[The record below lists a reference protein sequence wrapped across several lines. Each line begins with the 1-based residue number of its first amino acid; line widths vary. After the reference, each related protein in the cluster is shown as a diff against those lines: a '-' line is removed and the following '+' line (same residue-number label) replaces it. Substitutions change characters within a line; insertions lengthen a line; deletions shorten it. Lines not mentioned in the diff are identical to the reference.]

1 MTGERQRSSGV
12 VVGGEGLI
20 LMDHGKAR
28 LRKVAQVMHQGDPI
42 CILVIPVIVWG
53 LPQNAPLL
61 LLFYTISKSQTIR
74 QEADLSLSCPWASPC
89 L

>member
-42 CILVIPVIVWG
+42 CILVIPVIV
-53 LPQNAPLL
+53 
-61 LLFYTISKSQTIR
+61 
-74 QEADLSLSCPWASPC
+74 
-89 L
+89 